1 MVNNRLLIIVSVV
14 GVTLSGLATLMISH
28 WEKSNQQLRFQRQT
42 ENLTTALQRSLNRYI
57 DIIEFLGD
65 YYTTDYIQKDKK
77 PIDRSSFNKFTH
89 RSIQIYSGIQA
100 LEWAPLIS
108 HKERFSYEKQIQL
121 EGYTNFRIRE
131 LNQQNQL
138 VVAQKRPYY
147 FPVTYVAP
155 FQGNESAF
163 GYDLNSHPTRKIAIS
178 QAIKTKQITTTGRI
192 RLVQERR
199 DQFGFLVFL
208 PVDDPQS
215 KEKMTL
221 PIRGVLIGVFR
232 LSDVVEESLKNL
244 RYSINFIIQD
254 QDAKSGEKFLGQYD
268 ATRKT
273 VVNQSIPVTRN
284 IYHYFLCSD
293 PQVCQK
299 TLKMGQR
306 KWRIE
311 FYPSPDYP
319 VEQPYTTFATLI
331 IGCLITSSL
340 VFFLYILNR
349 DLEKTITLSE
359 LRFRF
364 FSMASHELR
373 TPLSTILLSSESLQ
387 INYDHLTET
396 QKQFNI
402 QRINLTARQMS
413 RQINDLLLLNRSEF
427 QELEFQPE
435 IFNLKDFC
443 QKIIAEIQL
452 TTDHP
457 IELEFSPKLTQVFLD
472 KKLLRSILINLL
484 DNAIK
489 YSPSAIPVQL
499 RITRE
504 EKKIIW
510 QIQDSGIGISPDDKP
525 HIYNPFYRGSN
536 VGEIGGTGLGLAIV
550 RACIQRHKGEWKIES
565 ELGQGTVVIVK
576 LPIFE

>member
-1 MVNNRLLIIVSVV
+1 MIKNSSLVIVSVV

-42 ENLTTALQRSLNRYI
+42 ENLTIALQRSLNRYI
-57 DIIEFLGD
+57 DIIGFLGD
-65 YYTTDYIQKDKK
+65 YYTTHYIQEDKK
-77 PIDRSSFNKFTH
+77 PIDRSSFHKFTH

-100 LEWAPLIS
+100 LEWAPMIP

-121 EGYTNFRIRE
+121 EGYTDFRIRE

-163 GYDLNSHPTRKIAIS
+163 GYDLNSHPTRKTAIGE
-178 QAIKTKQITTTGRI
+178 AIKTKKITTTGRI
-192 RLVQERR
+192 RLVQEKR

-208 PVDDPQS
+208 AVDDPQS
-215 KEKMTL
+215 KDKVTL
-221 PIRGVLIGVFR
+221 PIKGVLLGVFR
-232 LSDVVEESLKNL
+232 FSDVVEESLKNL

-254 QDAKSGEKFLGQYD
+254 QDGKSGEKFLGQYD
-268 ATRKT
+268 ATRKA
-273 VVNQSIPVTRN
+273 VVTQSISVSRN
-284 IYHYFLCSD
+284 VYHYFLCSD

-311 FYPSPDYP
+311 FSPSPTYP

-349 DLEKTITLSE
+349 DLEKTKSLIE

-373 TPLSTILLSSESLQ
+373 TPLSTILLSSESLR
-387 INYDHLTET
+387 INYNHLTET

-413 RQINDLLLLNRSEF
+413 RQISDLLLLNRSEF

-452 TTDHP
+452 TTHHP
-457 IELEFSPKLTQVFLD
+457 IELQFSPKLTQVFLD

-489 YSPSAIPVQL
+489 YSSGAIPVQL

-504 EKKIIW
+504 EQNIIW

-525 HIYNPFYRGSN
+525 HIHNPFYRGSN
-536 VGEIGGTGLGLAIV
+536 VGEIEGTGLGLAIV
-550 RACIQRHKGEWKIES
+550 KACIKRHKGEWKIES
-565 ELGQGTVVIVK
+565 ELGQGTVVMVK

>member
-1 MVNNRLLIIVSVV
+1 
-14 GVTLSGLATLMISH
+14 
-28 WEKSNQQLRFQRQT
+28 
-42 ENLTTALQRSLNRYI
+42 
-57 DIIEFLGD
+57 
-65 YYTTDYIQKDKK
+65 
-77 PIDRSSFNKFTH
+77 
-89 RSIQIYSGIQA
+89 
-100 LEWAPLIS
+100 
-108 HKERFSYEKQIQL
+108 
-121 EGYTNFRIRE
+121 
-131 LNQQNQL
+131 
-138 VVAQKRPYY
+138 
-147 FPVTYVAP
+147 
-155 FQGNESAF
+155 
-163 GYDLNSHPTRKIAIS
+163 LNSDPTRKTAIS

-208 PVDDPQS
+208 AVDNPES
-215 KEKMTL
+215 KEEMTL
-221 PIRGVLIGVFR
+221 PVRGVLLGVFR

-244 RYSINFIIQD
+244 RYSINFLIQD
-254 QDAKSGEKFLGQYD
+254 QDANSGKRFLGQYD
-268 ATRKT
+268 ATRKA
-273 VVNQSIPVTRN
+273 VVTQSIPVSRN

-387 INYDHLTET
+387 INYDNLTET

-427 QELEFQPE
+427 QELEFQLE

-550 RACIQRHKGEWKIES
+550 RACIKRHKGEWKIES